1 MSDKILKGV
10 AVNKMYG
17 QGKKACHAVK
27 HVNFELNKGEIVSI
41 VGESGSGKTTLAKMI
56 MGLLP
61 LTSGHIEFEEK
72 ERKLKS
78 FKDRKHYWKQIQA
91 IFQDPF
97 SSFNEFYKVET
108 LLRNCFKLREDEISK
123 DEMVEKMQEACIF
136 VNLDFDEIRNKHPF
150 ELSGGQMQRVMIAR
164 IFLIHPKVLI
174 ADEPTSMIDA
184 CSRATILDMLMKLRD
199 ENEMTIVFITHDLG
213 LAYYVS
219 DRVFIM
225 EQGEIVERGSA
236 EDVIATPTHPYTKQL
251 ISDVPK
257 LHEVWDLG

>member
-1 MSDKILKGV
+1 MSDNILKGIGI
-10 AVNKMYG
+10 NKIYG
-17 QGKKACHAVK
+17 HGKKACHAVNN
-27 HVNFELNKGEIVSI
+27 VDFELKRGEIISI

-61 LTSGHIEFEEK
+61 ITSGTLEFEGK
-72 ERKLKS
+72 NRSLKKFSERKA
-78 FKDRKHYWKQIQA
+78 YWRNIQA

-108 LLRNCFKLREDEISK
+108 LLNNCFRLRDEEFTNAQKI
-123 DEMVEKMQEACIF
+123 EKMREACMF
-136 VNLDFDEIRNKHPF
+136 VNLDFDELRRKHPF

-164 IFLIHPKVLI
+164 IFLIHPQILI

-184 CSRATILDMLMKLRD
+184 CSRATILDMLLKLRD
-199 ENEMTIVFITHDLG
+199 KNNMTIVFITHDLG

-225 EQGEIVERGSA
+225 EKGEIVERGKA
-236 EDVIATPTHPYTKQL
+236 EDVIATPTHRYTKQL

>member
-1 MSDKILKGV
+1 MSDKILRGLGI
-10 AVNKMYG
+10 NKIYG
-17 QGKKACHAVK
+17 HGKRACHAVNNVDFDL
-27 HVNFELNKGEIVSI
+27 HKGEIISI

-61 LTSGHIEFEEK
+61 QTSGTIEFEGK
-72 ERKLKS
+72 ERSLKS
-78 FKDRKHYWKQIQA
+78 FKDRKNYWKQIQA

-108 LLRNCFKLREDEISK
+108 LLKNCFKLREDKISK
-123 DEMVEKMQEACIF
+123 DDMVEKMREACIF
-136 VNLDFDEIRNKHPF
+136 VNLDFDELRNKHPF

-199 ENEMTIVFITHDLG
+199 ENDMTIVFITHDLG

-225 EQGEIVERGSA
+225 ERGQIVERGSA
-236 EDVIATPTHPYTKQL
+236 EKVIATPTHQYTKQL